1 MCHGYLFRFLS
12 RVTKNVSRGK
22 KKTLKGGGEK
32 EGWSEEGA
40 GKGSRGIGESGE
52 GEGRVPQSFVRG

>member
-1 MCHGYLFRFLS
+1 MHISELTVPKKIFCVGVVVEL
-12 RVTKNVSRGK
+12 RV
-22 KKTLKGGGEK
+22 KGGGEK